1 MLCRF
6 ASGTLPSRSAWKRW
20 SHSRTRA
27 RAKLRSRSSCECA
40 ARGTSFVRRREWW
53 QGRDSN
59 PRHMAY
65 EATALTA
72 ELPCRQRRVY
82 QRWLSVVNARKPVRL
97 DAFEEAALQSLWQRA
112 VSSVGR
118 ALASHARGR
127 RFKSCTA
134 HHRDARRSGGMADA
148 LRSGRSVRKGVGVQI
163 PPSAPDYTWARYRP
177 QYCALVAQSG

>member
-72 ELPCRQRRVY
+72 ELPCPRGECINGRQRRST
-82 QRWLSVVNARKPVRL
+82 RRAIRL
-97 DAFEEAALQSLWQRA
+97 DAFEEAALQSLGQ
-112 VSSVGR
+112 GR
-118 ALASHARGR
+118 LAQLGERLLHTQEVAGPSPA
-127 RFKSCTA
+127 
-134 HHRDARRSGGMADA
+134 
-148 LRSGRSVRKGVGVQI
+148 
-163 PPSAPDYTWARYRP
+163 PPTI
-177 QYCALVAQSG
+177 Q